1 MKKSKVKK
9 LIRAAW
15 LLGSFDSRVVESLG
29 LILDI
34 SEESTTFLACEI
46 NDIAAINDIA
56 FDSPYVH
63 NETRFTK
70 EDIEEVM
77 KYIS

>member
-34 SEESTTFLACEI
+34 SEESNTFLAC
-46 NDIAAINDIA
+46 AINDIA

-63 NETRFTK
+63 NETRFAK